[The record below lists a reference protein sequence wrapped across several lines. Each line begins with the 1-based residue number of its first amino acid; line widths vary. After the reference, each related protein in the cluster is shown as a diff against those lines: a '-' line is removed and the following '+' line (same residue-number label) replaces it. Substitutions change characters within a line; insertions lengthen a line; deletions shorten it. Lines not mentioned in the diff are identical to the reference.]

1 MAEAAELQGTTS
13 APARRWLRRATALL
27 AAVPLLAGLVQVTA
41 DQQADAAPKPT
52 GSHTVDVSINSLTPA
67 TPTGSDTLSI
77 KGTLTNKGSQA
88 ISTAHVG
95 LRVGPMMRGRSAIDT
110 AATRTGYF
118 PADDG
123 LEIDSKY
130 AEKVGK
136 LPSGGSRDFS
146 LSVPVRQ
153 LALNQDGVYQI
164 AVSLTGET
172 ASQPAYPQVLG
183 IQRTFLPWQTTPP
196 GKKTKLSFLWP
207 VISTTQ
213 ITARTDSDEQQTPVF
228 RNDDLAQEL
237 APGGRLQQIV
247 ALGKDLPVTWVIDPD
262 LLATVDAMTRNYDVQ
277 DGDETK
283 PGRGQAAARRWMADL
298 DKAVE
303 GHKVVALP
311 FADPDLA
318 SLAHRGKVVSG
329 TLRHLQS
336 ATALASSTVES
347 ILQVTPETDF
357 AWPVDGAIDS
367 AIVNVA
373 TSAGAHRVI
382 TRSDSLQESDQLPYT
397 PTSARPI
404 GGGTTAI
411 SADARLSTV
420 FDGDMSRAENSTLA
434 IQEFLAQTLMIT
446 QQTPERQRSIV
457 VAPPRTPTANQAQAM
472 ATALGGLEPQRWS
485 EPQDLSDAAKAK
497 PDPLANQRVP
507 SRRDYPTSLRK
518 RELPTSAF
526 SQIQETQRTLDRF
539 RKVLTVEDRVV
550 TPFSTAIM
558 RDMSTSWRHDP
569 RGASAFRND
578 VSGYLQDLT
587 EQVGIIQKS
596 PATLS
601 GRSATIP
608 VTVKN
613 GLVQGVD
620 GLRLV
625 LTSKQ
630 PLRIKV
636 SDPQD
641 IKIDGGHSQSVKF
654 EASAR
659 ANGRTTIVAQLF
671 TKDGQPYGAP
681 MTFEVNVTSITS
693 TVILVIAVG
702 VLLLVLAGIRIYIKR
717 KRSGPGSAGPGTK
730 PGDQSPDSAPD
741 PHPAPQDGP
750 AGAAGTGPQ
759 DPVQPSDPSLD
770 TGPQSS
776 DPSGSGEKVD
786 R

>member
-13 APARRWLRRATALL
+13 APARRWLRRAGALL
-27 AAVPLLAGLVQVTA
+27 AAVPLLAGLIQVTTPNEA
-41 DQQADAAPKPT
+41 TAAPKPT
-52 GSHTVDVSINSLTPA
+52 GSRSVDVAIDSLTPA
-67 TPTGSDTLSI
+67 TPTADDTLTI
-77 KGTLTNKGSQA
+77 KGTVTNKSATA
-88 ISTAHVG
+88 IDSAHVG
-95 LRVGPMMRGRSAIDT
+95 LRLGQVMRGRSAIDT

-118 PADDG
+118 PDSDG
-123 LEIDSKY
+123 VEIDSKY

-136 LPSGGSRDFS
+136 LPAGGSQDFS
-146 LSVPVRQ
+146 LAIPLKH
-153 LALNQDGVYQI
+153 LALTEDGVYQI
-164 AVSLTGET
+164 AVSLVGET
-172 ASQPAYPQVLG
+172 ADQPSYLRVLG

-207 VISTTQ
+207 IISTPRV
-213 ITARTDSDEQQTPVF
+213 TARTATDEQQTPIF
-228 RNDDLAQEL
+228 RDDDLVKEL
-237 APGGRLQQIV
+237 APGGRLQQLV
-247 ALGKDLPVTWVIDPD
+247 ALGKDLPVTWVLDPD
-262 LLATVDAMTRNYDVQ
+262 LLATVDAMTRKYDVR
-277 DGDETK
+277 DGDETT
-283 PGRGQAAARRWMADL
+283 PGRGQAVARQWMAAL

-329 TLRHLQS
+329 TLSHLQS
-336 ATALASSTVES
+336 ATVLAKTTVES
-347 ILQVTPETDF
+347 TLQVTPRTDF

-367 AIVNVA
+367 SIVDVA
-373 TSAGAHRVI
+373 TSAGAHHVI
-382 TRSDSLQESDQLPYT
+382 TRGDSLQESRALTYT
-397 PTSARPI
+397 PTAARPI

-457 VAPPRTPTANQAQAM
+457 VAPPRMPTANQAQAM
-472 ATALGGLEPQRWS
+472 ATALGGLEPRRWS
-485 EPQDLSDAAKAK
+485 EPQELSDAAKAK
-497 PDPLANQRVP
+497 PDPAANRQVP
-507 SRRDYPTSLRK
+507 SRGDYPKALRK
-518 RELPTSAF
+518 QELPTTAF
-526 SQIQETQRTLDRF
+526 SQIQQTQRTLDRF
-539 RKVLTVEDRVV
+539 RKALTIEERVV
-550 TPFSTAIM
+550 PPFGTAIM
-558 RDMSTSWRHDP
+558 RDMSTSWRHD
-569 RGASAFRND
+569 RGASAYRDD
-578 VSGYLQDLT
+578 VSGHLRSLT

-613 GLVQGVD
+613 DLVQGVD

-625 LTSKQ
+625 LTSNQ
-630 PLRIKV
+630 PLRLKV

-654 EASAR
+654 EANAR

-671 TKDGQPYGAP
+671 TEDGQPYGEP
-681 MTFEVNVTSITS
+681 MIFEVNVTSITS

-702 VLLLVLAGIRIYIKR
+702 VLLLVLAGIRIYVKR
-717 KRSGPGSAGPGTK
+717 RRAGSEPAGPGDK
-730 PGDQSPDSAPD
+730 PGDLDPDSAPD
-741 PHPAPQDGP
+741 PDSDPRTGPEAPAE
-750 AGAAGTGPQ
+750 TGPQ
-759 DPVQPSDPSLD
+759 DPAQPSDRSSD
-770 TGPQSS
+770 TGSQSNG
-776 DPSGSGEKVD
+776 PSGSGEKVD

>member
-13 APARRWLRRATALL
+13 APARRWLRRAAGLL
-27 AAVPLLAGLVQVTA
+27 AAVPLIAGLVQATA
-41 DQQADAAPKPT
+41 PPRADAAPKPT
-52 GSHTVDVSINSLTPA
+52 GSHSVDVAINSLTPA
-67 TPTGSDTLSI
+67 TPTANDTLNI
-77 KGTLTNKGSQA
+77 KGTLTNKGRA
-88 ISTAHVG
+88 VINAGHVG
-95 LRVGPMMRGRSAIDT
+95 LRVGPVMRGRSAIDT

-118 PADDG
+118 PGDDG
-123 LEIDSKY
+123 AEIDSRY
-130 AEKVGK
+130 AAKVGR
-136 LPSGGSRDFS
+136 LPVGGSRDFS
-146 LSVPVRQ
+146 LAVPLRQ
-153 LALNQDGVYQI
+153 LSLSEDGVYQI

-172 ASQPAYPQVLG
+172 AKEPGYQQVLG

-207 VISTTQ
+207 VIATTQ
-213 ITARTDSDEQQTPVF
+213 ITARTDTDKQQTPVF
-228 RNDDLAQEL
+228 RNDELAKEL
-237 APGGRLQQIV
+237 APGGRLQQLV
-247 ALGKDLPVTWVIDPD
+247 ALGKDLPVTWVLDPD
-262 LLATVDAMTRNYDVQ
+262 LLATVDVMARGYDVQ
-277 DGDETK
+277 DGEETT
-283 PGRGQAAARRWMADL
+283 PGRGQEVARRWMAAL
-298 DKAVE
+298 DQAVQ

-329 TLRHLQS
+329 TLSHLQS
-336 ATALASSTVES
+336 ATKLAVSTVES
-347 ILQVTPETDF
+347 TLQMTPETDF

-367 AIVNVA
+367 SIIDVA
-373 TSAGAHRVI
+373 TSAGAHHVI
-382 TRSDSLQESDQLPYT
+382 TRSDSIQESDTLPYT
-397 PTSARPI
+397 PTAARPI

-411 SADARLSTV
+411 AADARLSTV

-457 VAPPRTPTANQAQAM
+457 VAPPRMPTANQAQAM

-485 EPQDLSDAAKAK
+485 EPQDLSEAAKAK
-497 PDPLANQRVP
+497 PDPAANRQVP
-507 SRRDYPTSLRK
+507 GRGDYPKSLRK

-539 RKVLTVEDRVV
+539 RKILTAEDRVV

-558 RDMSTSWRHDP
+558 RDMSTSWRRDP
-569 RGASAFRND
+569 RGGSAFRND
-578 VSGYLQDLT
+578 VSTYLQGLT
-587 EQVGIIQKS
+587 ERVGIIQKS

-613 GLVQGVD
+613 DLFQGVD
-620 GLRLV
+620 KLRLV
-625 LTSKQ
+625 LTSNQ
-630 PLRIKV
+630 PLRLKV

-641 IKIDGGHSQSVKF
+641 IKIEGGHSQSVKF

-659 ANGRTTIVAQLF
+659 ANGRTTIIAQLF
-671 TKDGQPYGAP
+671 TEDGQPYGEP
-681 MTFEVNVTSITS
+681 MTFEANVTSITS

-717 KRSGPGSAGPGTK
+717 KRSGPESAGPDDK
-730 PGDQSPDSAPD
+730 PGGQSPDSAPD
-741 PHPAPQDGP
+741 PLVDPQDGP
-750 AGAAGTGPQ
+750 GAPAGTGPQ
-759 DPVQPSDPSLD
+759 DPAQPSDPSPD
-770 TGPQSS
+770 TGSQSTG
-776 DPSGSGEKVD
+776 PSGSGEKVD